1 MSALIPLP
9 PQWSNEECWE
19 CKFLF
24 ERGDARFVRAVVL
37 HVIEPLFEGEEGP
50 CCAPL
55 CGHHAEVEE
64 VDGVL
69 LDEWNAYLYPQ

>member
-24 ERGDARFVRAVVL
+24 ERGDARL
-37 HVIEPLFEGEEGP
+37 GP